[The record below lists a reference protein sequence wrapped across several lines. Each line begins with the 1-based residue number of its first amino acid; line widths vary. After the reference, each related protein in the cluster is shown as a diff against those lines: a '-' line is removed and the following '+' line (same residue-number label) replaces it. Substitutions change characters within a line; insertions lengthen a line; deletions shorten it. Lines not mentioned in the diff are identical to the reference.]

1 MGLGDYYCC
10 YYYYYCYYYDYYYEV
25 ARQLLEVLLRGDATC
40 GEEAVQRCR
49 HAGRGRLSSPAQA
62 LGSAQALGT
71 CVGVGP
77 ARRLGGAVAGE
88 VGPHLS

>member
-1 MGLGDYYCC
+1 MGLGNYCC
-10 YYYYYCYYYDYYYEV
+10 YYYYYYDDDYYDYYNEV
-25 ARQLLEVLLRGDATC
+25 ARQLLEVLLRGDAPR

-77 ARRLGGAVAGE
+77 ARRRGRGGG
-88 VGPHLS
+88 G